1 MKSEWQWMTI
11 EGREY
16 RMMMN
21 IDTARVLIEA
31 IHKVALTS
39 GRTETLI
46 PDKLGRL
53 ENIVTQI
60 DNQRKHF
67 QELSLRVF
75 QFLDEHYPDAC
86 AEFDVVE
93 NGGDLE

>member
-1 MKSEWQWMTI
+1 
-11 EGREY
+11 
-16 RMMMN
+16 MMMN
-21 IDTARVLIEA
+21 IDKARELMLA
-31 IHKVALTS
+31 IQKVALTS
-39 GRTETLI
+39 GRTKTLI

-60 DNQRKHF
+60 ENQRKHF
-67 QELSLRVF
+67 QGLSLRVF

-86 AEFDVVE
+86 AEFDIVE